1 MRIFRNASAIILNL
15 ATVTLFEDLEKYK
28 SLDFFA
34 RQIVEGFLTGLHRS
48 PFHGFSAEF
57 AEHRQYT
64 TGEPTRNI
72 DWKLYG
78 RTNKLFVKRFEEET
92 NLRCQIVIDHS
103 SSMLFPITGQGNI
116 QTPNKLTF
124 ACYAAAALSELL
136 VRQRDATGL
145 SFVSNGIDNQ
155 TECRSSRIHQKYLL
169 QLLEKELRQNP
180 AEQIVK
186 ETSTHIGE
194 ALHLTAEQLHR
205 RSLVIIFT
213 DALMAPDDKDPLLD
227 ALRHLR
233 HCKHEVILFHT
244 LHKKQEIEFDY
255 PNQPMEFI
263 DLENGKRLKIHPG
276 EVVER
281 YRQKMLLQTAEIK
294 EYSIRY
300 RIDYEPIDIGMGVD
314 QVLLPFLLKRSRH
327 A

>member
-1 MRIFRNASAIILNL
+1 M
-15 ATVTLFEDLEKYK
+15 FEDLEKYK

-64 TGEPTRNI
+64 PGEPTRNI

-103 SSMLFPITGQGNI
+103 GSMFFPISGQGNLKE
-116 QTPNKLTF
+116 PNKLTF
-124 ACYAAAALSELL
+124 SCYAAAALSELL
-136 VRQRDATGL
+136 VRQRDAFGL
-145 SFVSNGIDNQ
+145 SFVSNGIDSQ
-155 TECRSSRIHQKYLL
+155 TECRSSRVHQKHLL
-169 QLLEKELRQNP
+169 QLLEKELRQDP
-180 AEQIVK
+180 TERKAMP
-186 ETSTHIGE
+186 TSTHIGE

-205 RSLVIIFT
+205 RSLVVIFT

-244 LHKKQEIEFDY
+244 LHHKQEIEFDY
-255 PNQPMEFI
+255 PSRPTEFI
-263 DLENGKRLKIHPG
+263 DLESGKRLKIHPN
-276 EVVER
+276 EVAEK
-281 YRQKMLLQTAEIK
+281 YCEKMMAQTAEIK
-294 EYSIRY
+294 EYAIRY
-300 RIDYEPIDIGMGVD
+300 RIDYEPIDISLGTE
-314 QVLLPFLLKRSRH
+314 QVLLPFLLKRNRH